1 MGVSTQSTWVTL
13 RSQTD
18 HIMAGSVA
26 LSLVGLLC
34 AVSASTFEANYRPFV
49 NFGNNYRGFGGYK
62 TFFSR
67 SSDSSFRDFYTNA
80 RDYSKYVRDILRDVS
95 SNTYAEAAVDKFLK
109 NNDYNCISSL
119 EEGVRSIERA
129 VSLLDTNRA
138 SVEDISRSVETFLDL
153 KDPIKILRESSRLLR
168 LLQPLYNSDR
178 GEADFDLEK
187 MRCLAVMMDNLASDK
202 ELRLGSRGSGELR
215 QTAVIISATTSF
227 MQRLRRQFRRL
238 DNICSDSDRQLN
250 ADSILA
256 IGDLSDDIADLYVAL
271 GSLQTGEKI
280 RSGKKNLLRVT
291 GELSKI
297 KDLGPIEIE
306 CNSSGDFSKAARRLE
321 ELANLIEDIG
331 LDKLEEQLGIDL
343 SFLS

>member
-1 MGVSTQSTWVTL
+1 MGVTL
-13 RSQTD
+13 RSQPD

-119 EEGVRSIERA
+119 EEGVKSIERA

-238 DNICSDSDRQLN
+238 DNICSDSDRHLN
-250 ADSILA
+250 
-256 IGDLSDDIADLYVAL
+256 DDIADLYVAL

-306 CNSSGDFSKAARRLE
+306 CNSSGDFSKAARRL
-321 ELANLIEDIG
+321 
-331 LDKLEEQLGIDL
+331 
-343 SFLS
+343 

>member
-1 MGVSTQSTWVTL
+1 MGVTL
-13 RSQTD
+13 RSQPD

-67 SSDSSFRDFYTNA
+67 SSDSSFRDFYTN
-80 RDYSKYVRDILRDVS
+80 VRDILRDVS

-138 SVEDISRSVETFLDL
+138 SVEDIGRSVETFLDL

-168 LLQPLYNSDR
+168 LLQPLYNSDK
-178 GEADFDLEK
+178 GEANFDLEK
-187 MRCLAVMMDNLASDK
+187 MRCLAVMMDDLASDK

-238 DNICSDSDRQLN
+238 ENICSDSNRQLN

-256 IGDLSDDIADLYVAL
+256 IGDPSDDIADLYVAL

-331 LDKLEEQLGIDL
+331 LDELEEQLGIDL

>member
-1 MGVSTQSTWVTL
+1 
-13 RSQTD
+13 
-18 HIMAGSVA
+18 MAGSVA
-26 LSLVGLLC
+26 LSLVGLLG

-62 TFFSR
+62 TFSSR
-67 SSDSSFRDFYTNA
+67 SSESSFRDFYSNA
-80 RDYSKYVRDILRDVS
+80 RDYSKYVRDILREVS

-109 NNDYNCISSL
+109 NNEYNCISSL
-119 EEGVRSIERA
+119 EEGVKSIEKA

-168 LLQPLYNSDR
+168 LLQPLYNSDK
-178 GEADFDLEK
+178 GEAEFDLEK
-187 MRCLAVMMDNLASDK
+187 MRCLAVMMDDLASDK

-238 DNICSDSDRQLN
+238 ENICSDSDRQLN

-291 GELSKI
+291 VML
-297 KDLGPIEIE
+297 
-306 CNSSGDFSKAARRLE
+306 NGDFYVYHKGFYSRE
-321 ELANLIEDIG
+321 
-331 LDKLEEQLGIDL
+331 
-343 SFLS
+343 S

>member
-1 MGVSTQSTWVTL
+1 MGVTL
-13 RSQTD
+13 RSETD
-18 HIMAGSVA
+18 HIMVGSVA

-62 TFFSR
+62 TFSSR
-67 SSDSSFRDFYTNA
+67 SSETSFRDFYSNA
-80 RDYSKYVRDILRDVS
+80 RDYSKYVRDILREVS

-119 EEGVRSIERA
+119 EEGVKSIERA

-168 LLQPLYNSDR
+168 LLQPLYNSDK

-187 MRCLAVMMDNLASDK
+187 MRCLAVMMDDLASDK

-238 DNICSDSDRQLN
+238 ENICSDSDRQLN

-280 RSGKKNLLRVT
+280 RSGKKNLL
-291 GELSKI
+291 
-297 KDLGPIEIE
+297 
-306 CNSSGDFSKAARRLE
+306 
-321 ELANLIEDIG
+321 
-331 LDKLEEQLGIDL
+331 
-343 SFLS
+343 